1 MSRPPADVSAAPG
14 SGSQIS
20 GQMWLLTG
28 VIPVV
33 GYALTTGILNVY
45 AGRMFQSHDPGSVA
59 AISFSL
65 TAAVFVGLELG
76 PRLRVTLGRARRHLA
91 DVAVLNVT
99 TAIAWL
105 TVLFSLKYIEPAIVN
120 VISLALA
127 PVILAVLGS
136 WVRRGTPVVPG
147 EIVTS
152 VGIFVLIVVLTWGS
166 FTGET
171 AVGSIGTHR
180 AALGVTLAVVAGLAV
195 AASIVYSKRLSEAG
209 FSPRS
214 VMSVRFF
221 VAIAASWVAVAVAS
235 HPHVTAAIVPGV
247 NLALISTVV
256 PLYLL
261 QLGIKHA
268 EPITVSLLVCLGPG
282 FTLALQLLDS
292 RLRVSPLS
300 VGATL
305 GIMILV
311 ALGVLA
317 RHRSTVR
324 AA

>member
-1 MSRPPADVSAAPG
+1 MSRPPADASAAPG

-20 GQMWLLTG
+20 GQMWLLAG

-76 PRLRVTLGRARRHLA
+76 PRLRVTFHRARRHLA

-120 VISLALA
+120 VISLAMA

-136 WVRRGTPVVPG
+136 WVRRSTPVVPG
-147 EIVTS
+147 EVATS

-180 AALGVTLAVVAGLAV
+180 ATLGVTLAVVAGLAV
-195 AASIVYSKRLSEAG
+195 AASIVYSKRQIG
-209 FSPRS
+209 R
-214 VMSVRFF
+214 
-221 VAIAASWVAVAVAS
+221 ASCR
-235 HPHVTAAIVPGV
+235 
-247 NLALISTVV
+247 
-256 PLYLL
+256 
-261 QLGIKHA
+261 
-268 EPITVSLLVCLGPG
+268 E
-282 FTLALQLLDS
+282 
-292 RLRVSPLS
+292 RV
-300 VGATL
+300 
-305 GIMILV
+305 
-311 ALGVLA
+311 
-317 RHRSTVR
+317 
-324 AA
+324 